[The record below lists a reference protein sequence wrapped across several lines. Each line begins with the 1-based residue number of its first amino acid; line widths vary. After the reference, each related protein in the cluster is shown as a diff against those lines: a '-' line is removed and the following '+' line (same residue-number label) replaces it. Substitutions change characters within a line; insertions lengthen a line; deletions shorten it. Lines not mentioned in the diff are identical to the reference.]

1 MFYYCYMHYIKKLL
15 AYCLIMQFLL
25 YTVHVSTF
33 TAASELID
41 YSKTV
46 LLSLLKLCKT
56 FI

>member
-1 MFYYCYMHYIKKLL
+1 
-15 AYCLIMQFLL
+15 MQFLL
-25 YTVHVSTF
+25 CTVHVSTF

-46 LLSLLKLCKT
+46 LLSQLKLCKT